1 MKFLQYLLYGILFG
15 IILIKSEVA
24 SWFRIQEMF
33 HFQSFHMYGVI
44 GTAVVL
50 GIIGIQLIKKFEMK
64 DFRGEKI
71 VFHDKDK
78 SIARYLIGGI
88 IFGLGWSLTGACPGP
103 MVALLGYGYV
113 VIIVAFLSAT
123 FGTFVYGLVRD
134 KLPH

>member
-50 GIIGIQLIKKFEMK
+50 GIIGIQLIKKYELK

-71 VFHDKDK
+71 VFQDKDK
-78 SIARYLIGGI
+78 SVARYLIGGI
-88 IFGLGWSLTGACPGP
+88 IFGLGWGLTGACPGP

-123 FGTFVYGLVRD
+123 LGTFVYGLLRD

>member
-1 MKFLQYLLYGILFG
+1 MKFLQYLFYGILFG

-50 GIIGIQLIKKFEMK
+50 GIIGVQLIKKYNLK
-64 DFRGEKI
+64 DFYGNRI
-71 VFHDKDK
+71 VFHDKNK
-78 SIARYLIGGI
+78 SVPRYLIGGI
-88 IFGLGWSLTGACPGP
+88 IFGLGWGLTGACPGP
-103 MVALLGYGYV
+103 IDVLIGYGYLV
-113 VIIVAFLSAT
+113 FIVPLLSAIL
-123 FGTFVYGLVRD
+123 GTFVYGLLRD

>member
-50 GIIGIQLIKKFEMK
+50 GIIGIQLIKKFEMR

-88 IFGLGWSLTGACPGP
+88 IFGLGWALTGACPGP

-113 VIIVAFLSAT
+113 VIIVAFLSAA
-123 FGTFVYGLVRD
+123 FGTFVYGLLRD
-134 KLPH
+134 RLPH